1 MRGEFMKKILIIEDE
16 KVISLELQM
25 LLKNSGYD
33 AVVLDEFDDVKNRV
47 LQAGADLVLMDINL
61 PNLNGEVLLR
71 EIRKESNVPIIMVTS
86 RVRRG

>member
-1 MRGEFMKKILIIEDE
+1 MKKILIIEDE

>member
-1 MRGEFMKKILIIEDE
+1 MKKILIIEDE

-47 LQAGADLVLMDINL
+47 LQAGADLILMDINL